1 MPSLWLLGRAALWLP
16 GRELAVGRLAVAP
29 VRPCVPTVG
38 RVEVLGL
45 AVVVALAE
53 PVLPEVA
60 PLMLPVVGRL
70 VVAVAVPLIVPLIE
84 PLAVRLPTVAPF
96 EVLPPSLG
104 RR

>member
-1 MPSLWLLGRAALWLP
+1 MPSLWLLGRAVVLWLP
-16 GRELAVGRLAVAP
+16 VRELTVGRLLVVP

-45 AVVVALAE
+45 VVVVLAVAE
-53 PVLPEVA
+53 PVLPVVA

-70 VVAVAVPLIVPLIE
+70 VVVVPLIE
-84 PLAVRLPTVAPF
+84 PFVLRLPTVAPF
-96 EVLPPSLG
+96 EFLPPSLG

>member
-1 MPSLWLLGRAALWLP
+1 MPSLWLLGRAVVLWLP
-16 GRELAVGRLAVAP
+16 VRELTVGRLVVP

-45 AVVVALAE
+45 VVLAVAE
-53 PVLPEVA
+53 PVLPAVV

-70 VVAVAVPLIVPLIE
+70 VVVVPLIE
-84 PLAVRLPTVAPF
+84 PFVLRLPTVAPF
-96 EVLPPSLG
+96 EFLPPSLG